1 MKRFLT
7 FLLTGIL
14 AFCLA
19 GCQDLDQV
27 LDQVSQQAGDQ
38 VEYGQVYCSDEEV
51 SAYLNAYQELP
62 PNYITKKEAQA
73 AGWESDKGN
82 LWEVTDKKTI
92 GGDHF
97 GNFEKKLPADKAY
110 READVNT
117 TMGAIGAMTAWY
129 IPHLATSI
137 IRMTTTKAL
146 NSCIEVKDNEWE
158 K

>member
-7 FLLTGIL
+7 FLLTGVL

-19 GCQDLDQV
+19 GCQDLNQV
-27 LDQVSQQAGDQ
+27 LDQVSHQQVENQ
-38 VEYGQVYCSDEEV
+38 VEYGQVYRSDEEV

-97 GNFEKKLPADKAY
+97 GNFEKKLPADKTY
-110 READVNT
+110 READVNYYGGYRGDDRLVYSSSGDIYYT
-117 TMGAIGAMTAWY
+117 DDHY
-129 IPHLATSI
+129 QSFKQLY
-137 IRMTTTKAL
+137 
-146 NSCIEVKDNEWE
+146 
-158 K
+158 